1 MTNGFRAGTQA
12 TCTGAIQASVEE
24 ENISGTS
31 MQRRP
36 MDVRA
41 STDNNHGG
49 NYSVRYTLDL
59 QQQDSAIG

>member
-1 MTNGFRAGTQA
+1 M
-12 TCTGAIQASVEE
+12 EE

-49 NYSVRYTLDL
+49 NYLVHYTLDL
-59 QQQDSAIG
+59 HQQCSAVG